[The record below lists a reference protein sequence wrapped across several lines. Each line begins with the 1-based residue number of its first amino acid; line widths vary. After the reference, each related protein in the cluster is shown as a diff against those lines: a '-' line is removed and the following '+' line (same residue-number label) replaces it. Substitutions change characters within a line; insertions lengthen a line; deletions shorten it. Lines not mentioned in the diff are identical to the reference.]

1 MLTPGTITVNF
12 TAEYAGPHRICWR
25 QCGVGQYVC
34 TNIINC
40 VGGGNVC
47 SAVISVMVNPESCDP
62 VCFEGY
68 IQATC
73 NPEGSSTGQVPWT
86 TTFTPNPACKFY
98 TISFGPPTT
107 LCTSP
112 PQLGPIVSAIN
123 MGLNCNG
130 TARPALQLYCGTSIA
145 ICSAGFIPT
154 LPPEYE
160 MAIVDG
166 GCCYN
171 CTQYSATITPVAPS
185 GLLDGSSMYYI
196 DCNTR
201 ELKRIDFTGDVSVVV
216 PPFCAVTGSV
226 SLQLSAEATGVVNTI
241 GTCP

>member
-86 TTFTPNPACKFY
+86 TTFTPNPGCKLY
-98 TISFGPPTT
+98 QLRYDPSEPC
-107 LCTSP
+107 LNP
-112 PQLGPIVSAIN
+112 PQLGPVIPTVD
-123 MGLNCNG
+123 MQLNCNG
-130 TARPALQLYCGTSIA
+130 TARPDVVLYCESA
-145 ICSAGFIPT
+145 ILLCSASIIPN
-154 LPPEYE
+154 LPAGYE
-160 MAIVDG
+160 MTLFD
-166 GCCYN
+166 GCCYD
-171 CTQYSATITPVAPS
+171 CTQYTVTITQACPEC
-185 GLLDGSSMYYI
+185 LLDGSSMYYI

-201 ELKRIDFTGDVSVVV
+201 ELKRIDFTGNVPVVV

-226 SLQLSAEATGVVNTI
+226 SLQLSVEATGVVNTI
-241 GTCP
+241 GACP